1 MALSP
6 PASCALAAG
15 TSGDPGITAGAKVP
29 TMARE
34 KAVAKIAVPR
44 RRIAFCFVMLS
55 NLPSAKIF
63 WIWRKSEGSLPEHP
77 HLLMAE

>member
-1 MALSP
+1 MA
-6 PASCALAAG
+6 
-15 TSGDPGITAGAKVP
+15 K
-29 TMARE
+29 E
-34 KAVAKIAVPR
+34 KAAAKIAVPR